1 MPNRRKRHIK
11 IAWQLLFWFL
21 IIQFPAAVVLT
32 YVSFWKARTALTEE
46 ITNNLESIAQRQSK
60 QITNYLEEKERNV
73 NTLSA
78 IPEVQQAFNDFLVG
92 DTTKKIIHEE
102 MLLRYKEAF
111 RYENLFF
118 VSVEGDLCYSS
129 QPNLNNKDNNKEK
142 INFKTHPIYKE
153 TELAAVFERANIL
166 LQSEISDFSYVP
178 FTQIPTAFIA
188 QPIHIEGRIKGVI
201 IAQINNNEINE
212 IVNDYT
218 GLGKSGETMLIIEL
232 DEKALLIANLRN
244 RANSAFI
251 LSFDISQNS
260 SDNKALE
267 NAIKGQRGNGLDI
280 DYRGQE
286 VITHWSYIPALRAG
300 VIVKVDSTEAF
311 EPIQRLRFILI
322 LIILATLLIVI
333 FAAVFIAQGIAR
345 PIVKLTKFAEKVG
358 RGNLEEKIHI
368 SSRNE
373 IGKLADSF
381 NQMTENLKTSKE
393 GLEDYSK
400 NLEDKVKE
408 RTAELSEALEE
419 LNNINEE
426 LSINM
431 TYLEESRLNLEVV
444 HRKISDSVQYA
455 KRIQNAVLPEPK
467 MLDHFMPEYFLFYK
481 PRDVVSGDFYWAT
494 KVNDKIILINSDCT
508 GHGVPGAFMSMIGI
522 VILEQIVER
531 ERITSPLEIIER
543 VHSDIQSLLYRKKE
557 SNIRDGMDI
566 AICMID
572 TKKQKITFAGAKQHL
587 LLIQDNKIEIIKG
600 AKKSVGDR
608 QERSEDIKFFETKID
623 YTDKETTFYLYSD
636 GFQDQFGGPKN
647 RKYMAKRFREL
658 LVGIADLSM
667 EKQRKRIDT
676 EFLVWKG
683 KYTEQTDDISVIGV
697 RLND

>member
-1 MPNRRKRHIK
+1 MPNQRKRHIK

-60 QITNYLEEKERNV
+60 QITNYLQEKERNV

-92 DTTKKIIHEE
+92 DSSKKVIHEQ

-129 QPNLNNKDNNKEK
+129 QPNLNDKNKGK

-178 FTQIPTAFIA
+178 FTQTPTAFIA

-212 IVNDYT
+212 TVNDYT
-218 GLGKSGETMLIIEL
+218 GLGKSGETMLIAEL
-232 DEKALLIANLRN
+232 DKKALLIANLRN
-244 RANSAFI
+244 RVNSAFV
-251 LSFDISQNS
+251 LSFDINQNDS
-260 SDNKALE
+260 ENRAIQ

-286 VITHWSYIPALRAG
+286 VIALWSYIPALRAG
-300 VIVKVDSTEAF
+300 VIVKVDSAEAF

-333 FAAVFIAQGIAR
+333 FAAVSIAQGIAK
-345 PIVKLTKFAEKVG
+345 PIVTLTKFAEKVG

-368 SSRNE
+368 DSNNE
-373 IGKLADSF
+373 IGRLADSF
-381 NQMTENLKTSKE
+381 NQMVGNLKSSKE
-393 GLEDYSK
+393 KLEDYGK
-400 NLEDKVKE
+400 NLEHKVIE

-431 TYLEESRLNLEVV
+431 TQLEESRLNLEVT

-455 KRIQNAVLPEPK
+455 QRIQNAVLPEHET
-467 MLDHFMPEYFLFYK
+467 LDNFMPEYFLFYK

-494 KVNDKIILINSDCT
+494 QVNDKIILINGDCT
-508 GHGVPGAFMSMIGI
+508 GHGVPGAFMSMIGM
-522 VILEQIVER
+522 VILEQIIEN
-531 ERITSPLEIIER
+531 ERITNPLEIMER
-543 VHSDIQSLLYRKKE
+543 IHAEIQSLLYRKKD
-557 SNIRDGMDI
+557 SNIRDGMDM
-566 AICMID
+566 AICTID
-572 TKKQKITFAGAKQHL
+572 TKNQKITFAGAKQHL
-587 LLIQDNKIEIIKG
+587 LLIQDNKTEIIKG
-600 AKKSVGDR
+600 ARKSVGDR
-608 QERSEDIKFFETKID
+608 QDRHEDIKFFETEID
-623 YTDKETTFYLYSD
+623 YTDKETVFYLYSD
-636 GFQDQFGGPKN
+636 GFQDQFGGSQN

-658 LVGIADLSM
+658 LVGIADLPM
-667 EKQRKRIDT
+667 QKQRKRIDT

-683 KYTEQTDDISVIGV
+683 ERKEQTDDISIIGV
-697 RLND
+697 RLSN